1 MIAFAVCLALA
12 ADPNLNAAI
21 ETLRAVGK
29 EGKGNVEASKAWK
42 VVADAPASELPTL
55 LAAFDG
61 ANPLAMNYLQSAVD
75 AVVEKKRA
83 EVSLDQVDAFLKDV
97 KHAATA
103 RRLAFDI
110 LTRLDPKRK
119 APLLESL
126 LNDPAAGLRRD
137 AVQVLLDRA
146 DAAEKA
152 GKKDEATKTYQEALQ
167 FIRDHDQVEATVG
180 KLRKLGV
187 PMDLARQFGF
197 ITRWKIIGP
206 FENHNSTGVDVEY
219 PPEKSLDFSAEYDGK
234 VGKVRW
240 KDYVTD
246 DDVGHVDLCAF
257 YDINYRGSITYAAA
271 TFISDKE
278 QDVEIRLS
286 SLVTWKLWL
295 NGEKLFERR
304 ESHAGYEIDQYKIPA
319 HFKKGE
325 NVILLKTCQNMQ
337 EEVWAQ
343 DWKFAARITDAIGTP
358 ILAAD
363 RPAAKPSLGKP
374 APQQPKTYKKVG
386 AKTPDAKK

>member
-1 MIAFAVCLALA
+1 M
-12 ADPNLNAAI
+12 
-21 ETLRAVGK
+21 
-29 EGKGNVEASKAWK
+29 
-42 VVADAPASELPTL
+42 

-97 KHAATA
+97 KHVAAA

-137 AVQVLLDRA
+137 AVQVVIDRA

-152 GKKDEATKTYQEALQ
+152 SKKDEATKTYQEALQ

-257 YDINYRGSITYAAA
+257 YDVNYRGSITYAAA
-271 TFISDKE
+271 TFMSALKAPPCSAISTMTEMK
-278 QDVEIRLS
+278 S
-286 SLVTWKLWL
+286 
-295 NGEKLFERR
+295 
-304 ESHAGYEIDQYKIPA
+304 
-319 HFKKGE
+319 
-325 NVILLKTCQNMQ
+325 
-337 EEVWAQ
+337 
-343 DWKFAARITDAIGTP
+343 AARPWTMNCEKRCFANIVGFRQTSA
-358 ILAAD
+358 LRSASVR
-363 RPAAKPSLGKP
+363 RPKRR
-374 APQQPKTYKKVG
+374 
-386 AKTPDAKK
+386 